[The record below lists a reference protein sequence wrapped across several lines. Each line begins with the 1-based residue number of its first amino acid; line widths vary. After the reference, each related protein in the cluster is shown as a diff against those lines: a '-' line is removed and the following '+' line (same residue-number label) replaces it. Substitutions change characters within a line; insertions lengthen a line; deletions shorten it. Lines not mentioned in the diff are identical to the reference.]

1 MSRSTPADATNPPF
15 RLGASIALFK
25 DGAVLLVQR
34 ARAPWRGAWS
44 LPGGGIEA
52 GELPHEAALRE
63 LAEETGIIAAI
74 EGLLDTVEIVAKDD
88 CGATQ
93 RYRLS
98 LFLGRPIGG
107 ALRAASDAA
116 AARWVPAA
124 ELATLPMT
132 EGTLALIR
140 LAGQRLD
147 GPRA

>member
-1 MSRSTPADATNPPF
+1 MSRSIPDDAAVTPLRF
-15 RLGASIALFK
+15 GASIALFQ

-74 EGLLDTVEIVAKDD
+74 EGLLDIIEIEAKDEG
-88 CGATQ
+88 GAVQ

-98 LFLGRPIGG
+98 VFYGRPIRG

-116 AARWVPAA
+116 AARWVPVG
-124 ELATLPMT
+124 ELAKLPMT
-132 EGTLALIR
+132 EGTAALIAR
-140 LAGQRLD
+140 AGRRLD
-147 GPRA
+147 GAPA